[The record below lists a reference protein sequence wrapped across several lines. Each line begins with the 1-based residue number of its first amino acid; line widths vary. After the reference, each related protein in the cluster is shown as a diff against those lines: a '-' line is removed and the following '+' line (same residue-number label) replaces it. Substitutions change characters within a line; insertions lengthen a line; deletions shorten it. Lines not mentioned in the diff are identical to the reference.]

1 MNTFSDSCL
10 TGMTSKRIPA
20 KSGKI
25 AMMILILS
33 AFTGSAFAQTVSWS
47 DSFVEGQAPSTPQ
60 CQNWTAFLDQLGGKR
75 FASVT
80 ISGTFDEAGITISD
94 PVAATQLAEL
104 LSSRTSGIVTSGEHY
119 WRVGTCYQG
128 ACGSLSIMLSVDGN
142 KADCDCKDTYA
153 IKAHSQTSDWGGI
166 NTPSCDAPS
175 QTMNLVF
182 QSGVSITANGPTT
195 VCSGESVELSASSQ
209 LCAGPYTYLWSNGE
223 TTESITVTESG
234 DYSVTVSG
242 ANGCSGVSSA
252 TNVTVSESNV
262 NAGQDE
268 VFCDAPVQLNATV
281 AASSESV
288 TSLCLFNAPGGS
300 NNCDFA
306 FDLCTED
313 VIYVNNQTFASAYTG
328 SIPSQIVFDLY
339 YSPFTYVS
347 TFSFIMNGQV
357 IGTYIDTDPT
367 GTCDPAPFGQYPR
380 EIIFNRS
387 QFLQSWKD
395 TGENTLAVGVVGD
408 GYGIALAGIKAHVIT
423 TNESYSWTPSTGLSD
438 ASIKNPLANPQ
449 TSTIYTVTYTNGDG
463 CTSTDQVE
471 VKTNCNTAPIAV
483 CKPLTVS
490 VDGNCEAIVT
500 ASDFDAGSTS
510 NSAGELTFSVSPAG
524 PYPIGET
531 QLTLTV
537 TDVNGQSSSCQTTV
551 TVLDT
556 TPPVIT
562 APEDVFVTNID
573 GMCAATIA
581 LQAPAATDNCGIKD
595 VTPDQAVDVFP
606 VGEHFVTW
614 TATDIHGNTQTAVQR
629 VVVENVEPVIT
640 SVTASSS
647 TVETNKPVSL
657 GVIYADNNV
666 KSATIEW
673 GDAGAPEVIPNP
685 QKTFGASHAYAASG
699 TYPVTVTLTDLCD
712 ISASYVYENINVFE
726 KRAGSVEG
734 SGWFYSEAGY
744 YKKDKRAAG
753 KAQYAFEAEYTSN
766 STVPVGN
773 ATFKFKAGKL
783 NFTSTAFD
791 LLRIDGA
798 SAFLTG
804 TGKLNGKT
812 GHKILIAMFDEQST
826 ANQSF
831 AAAGKGKG
839 GKKKADRIRVR
850 ITDPKGVVVYD
861 TQAGAGDEAVAS
873 TEIGGGSIV
882 VNADATF
889 EQSFEDL
896 IDTYFGEEATSVYP
910 NPFVDA
916 IGVSFNATSQEII
929 SMQLSTLTG
938 QVVYTA
944 QFEVSAD
951 AVYSLDVPEGNRPGI
966 YILKIQQG
974 ARVEFFPLIHK

>member
-1 MNTFSDSCL
+1 MNTFVDPCL
-10 TGMTSKRIPA
+10 FGTPSKRVFT

-25 AMMILILS
+25 AVMILILS
-33 AFTGSAFAQTVSWS
+33 AFAASTFAQTVTWS
-47 DSFVEGQAPSTPQ
+47 DSFSGGEAPSTTQ
-60 CQNWTAFLDQLGGKR
+60 CQNWTDFLDQLGGKR

-80 ISGTFDEAGITISD
+80 ISGTFDETGITITD
-94 PVAATQLAEL
+94 PDAATQLAQL
-104 LSSRTSGIVTSGEHY
+104 LNSRTGGIVTSGDHY

-142 KADCDCKDTYA
+142 KADCDCLDTYA
-153 IKAHSQTSDWGGI
+153 IKPHSQTSDWGGI

-175 QTMNLVF
+175 QTMKLVF
-182 QSGVSITANGPTT
+182 QSGVSVIANGPTT
-195 VCSGESVELSASSQ
+195 ICPGESVELSASSQ

-223 TTESITVTESG
+223 TTETITVTESG

-242 ANGCSGVSSA
+242 PNSCNGVSSPITVA
-252 TNVTVSESNV
+252 VSESIV
-262 NAGQDE
+262 DAGQAE
-268 VFCDAPVQLNATV
+268 VFCDMPVQLHATV
-281 AASSESV
+281 PGSAESV
-288 TSLCLFNAPGGS
+288 TSLCMFNAPGGP

-306 FDLCTED
+306 FDLCTEE
-313 VIYVNNQTFASAYTG
+313 VISVNNQTFPSGYTG
-328 SIPSQIVFDLY
+328 SLPSEVVFELY

-347 TFSFIMNGQV
+347 TFSFIVNGQV

-380 EIIFNRS
+380 EVSFNRS
-387 QFLQSWKD
+387 QLSQSWKE
-395 TGENTLAVGVVGD
+395 TGENTIEVQVVGD
-408 GYGIALAGIKAHVIT
+408 GYGVALAGIKARVIV
-423 TNESYSWTPSTGLSD
+423 TNETYSWSPATGLSD
-438 ASIKNPLANPQ
+438 ASIKNPLASPEE
-449 TSTIYTVTYTNGDG
+449 TTTYTVTYTNADG

-471 VKTNCNTAPIAV
+471 VKVNCNTAPIAV

-490 VDGNCEAIVT
+490 VDGNCEAIVS

-510 NSAGELTFSVSPAG
+510 NSAGELTFTVSPAG

-537 TDVNGQSSSCQTTV
+537 TDANGLSSSCQTTV

-556 TPPVIT
+556 TPPVIAT
-562 APEDVFVTNID
+562 PDDVIVTNIE
-573 GMCAATIA
+573 GVCAANVA

-595 VTPDQAVDVFP
+595 VSPDQAVDVFP

-614 TATDIHGNTQTAVQR
+614 TATDLHGNTQTVVQR
-629 VVVENVEPVIT
+629 VVVTNVEPVIA
-640 SVTASSS
+640 SVTPSAS
-647 TVETNKPVSL
+647 TVEANNPVSL

-673 GDAGAPEVIPNP
+673 GDSGAPEVIPNP
-685 QKTFGASHAYAASG
+685 QKEFSASHTYAASG
-699 TYPVTVTLTDLCD
+699 AYPVTVTLTDLCD
-712 ISASYVYENINVFE
+712 VSTSYVYESITVFE
-726 KRAGSVEG
+726 KRTGSVAG
-734 SGWFYSEAGY
+734 NGWFYSEAGY
-744 YKKDKRAAG
+744 YLKDKRAAG
-753 KAQYAFEAEYTSN
+753 KAQYAFEAEYNSN
-766 STVPVGN
+766 NTVPVGN

-783 NFTSTAFD
+783 DFRSTEYE

-804 TGKLNGKT
+804 TGRLNGK
-812 GHKILIAMFDEQST
+812 GGYKLLIALVDAQNAVSETFVT
-826 ANQSF
+826 AE
-831 AAAGKGKG
+831 KGKG
-839 GKKKADRIRVR
+839 GKKNPDRIRVR

-861 TQAGAGDEAVAS
+861 TQVGAANDAMPS
-873 TEIGGGSIV
+873 TAIGGGSIE
-882 VNADATF
+882 VNENETSQ
-889 EQSFEDL
+889 QSIEDL

-916 IGVSFNATSQEII
+916 IEVNFNATSQEMIT
-929 SMQLSTLTG
+929 MQLSDLAG
-938 QVVYTA
+938 RVVHTA

-951 AVYSLDVPEGNRPGI
+951 GSYSLNIPEGKRPGI